1 VDTVT
6 VPRWYAAATVRT
18 TGRNL
23 TMTGTPTV
31 IVFDVNETL
40 SDMSAMDRAFTQ
52 AGAPAELARL
62 WFSTVL
68 REGFALAA
76 AGNAARFADIGTEVL
91 TGLLDSADVRDP
103 GETAARL
110 TASMADLPL
119 HPDVAGGIRALH
131 QGGNRLITLSNGSA
145 QVAERLMTASGL
157 EGTFE
162 GFLSVEDAGAWK
174 PHRVAYQYA
183 AQHCATP
190 ADEMLL
196 VAVHPWDVHGAAR
209 AGMRTAWVNRNG
221 AAYPSYYARPDL
233 TVAALTDLAPALAT
247 AS

>member
-1 VDTVT
+1 
-6 VPRWYAAATVRT
+6 
-18 TGRNL
+18 
-23 TMTGTPTV
+23 MSGTPTV
-31 IVFDVNETL
+31 ILFDVNETL
-40 SDMSAMDRAFTQ
+40 SDLSALEARFTQ

-62 WFSTVL
+62 WFATVL

-76 AGNAARFADIGTEVL
+76 TGDIARFADIGTDVL
-91 TGLLDSADVRDP
+91 TGLLDSTDVSDP
-103 GETAARL
+103 GGTAARL
-110 TASMADLPL
+110 ATSLAKLPL
-119 HPDVAGGIRALH
+119 HPDVDGGIRGLH
-131 QGGNRLITLSNGSA
+131 RAGHRLLTLSNGSA
-145 QVAERLMTASGL
+145 QVAERLMRAAGL

-174 PHRVAYQYA
+174 PHRAAYQYA
-183 AQHCATP
+183 ARHCGTSL
-190 ADEMLL
+190 EQMLL

-221 AAYPSYYARPDL
+221 AAYPSYYARPNL